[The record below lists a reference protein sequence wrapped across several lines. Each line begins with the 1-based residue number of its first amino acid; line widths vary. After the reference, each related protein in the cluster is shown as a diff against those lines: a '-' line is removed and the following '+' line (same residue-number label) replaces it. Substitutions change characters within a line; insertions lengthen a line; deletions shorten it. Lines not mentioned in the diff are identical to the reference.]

1 MTITRNRTNGK
12 IRSLGHFLCCP
23 TMLSFFGKKGTTDKK
38 NTFYAVL
45 KGHFWIINF
54 WTTLLVDS
62 PILSFFAELL
72 DRVGVSRSVTIF
84 VLT

>member
-1 MTITRNRTNGK
+1 MLSNK
-12 IRSLGHFLCCP
+12 
-23 TMLSFFGKKGTTDKK
+23 LSFFGRKGTTDKK
-38 NTFYAVL
+38 NTSYAVL

-54 WTTLLVDS
+54 WTTLLDS

-72 DRVGVSRSVTIF
+72 DRVGVSKSVAVF